1 MIEENEYKTA
11 ELLGMPPYEQS
22 AETDAMFMEA
32 LQEELQFHYD
42 HNEAYRQ
49 FCERKGFNP
58 HEPLTDIRQ
67 IPPVAV
73 SVFKELGF
81 SLASVPKEDIRL
93 RLQSSATSG
102 TPSTIVVDK
111 ETSRRQAKA
120 MVKVMQEVIGRER
133 KPFLVMDIDPR
144 SEFKALLGARF
155 AAITGYLNFA
165 SKAAYFLKANE
176 KRVSYFDVEAM
187 QEYLHSLLEEQPVV
201 VFGFTYILY
210 SQVLKA
216 LQAADVQLHL
226 PKGSKII
233 HIGGWKKLESEKVE
247 KRLFNQQ
254 LSESF
259 GIEPTDVVDIYGFTE
274 QMGLNYPD
282 CPCGCKHTSNYVRVL
297 VRDAQTRE
305 VLPAGQEGM
314 LEFITPVP
322 HSYPGNAVLTDD
334 LGYVIDEPCPCGR
347 GGTRFVVTGRLKKA
361 EIRGCGDILANKL
374 TFSSPTVNGER
385 LAVSGALDVQSYH
398 GESLQ
403 ATEAKEQ
410 LKEIIGSLRDAQ
422 KWLREQPV
430 DGLIGLIDLAA
441 KRWLAE
447 PKYQVL
453 KDKGLLF
460 LSTWCA
466 ENNLRKVAQ
475 LGLRGNVGYADGWLA
490 MPDSEKHMMRANAR
504 GLVCHWLAGNVQILG
519 LFALVQA
526 ILTKNCNLLKVS
538 KNDEGV
544 FRLLLTAFEGLMY
557 ACADGRVIKGDD
569 LLRTIAVVYFPRTAD
584 EVAREMSAS
593 ADVRIAWGGREAVE
607 TVAGYPS
614 RYDAE
619 TVIFGPKLSM
629 ALIARED
636 LQDEQEARKLARR
649 VAVDVSIFDQT
660 GCASPH
666 NVYVERNGVVSPE
679 QFCELLTEAMRKTEL
694 QIPKPAMSAEQVSA
708 IHSIR
713 SVYDFCGKVY
723 GSETMSYT
731 ILLDEDLKAHK
742 PVYSRVIFVHVV
754 DDINDALAFVNE
766 DIQTIGISNASER
779 MQLFA
784 SSAAVRG
791 AMRFPLIGRMLNFEM
806 PWDGI
811 ILIDRLVKWNTLAGP
826 MC

>member
-1 MIEENEYKTA
+1 MIEGQEYKTGQ
-11 ELLGMPPYEQS
+11 LLGMNPYEQS
-22 AETDAMFMEA
+22 AEAEKLYMEA

-49 FCERKGFNP
+49 FCERKGYDP
-58 HEPLTDIRQ
+58 HAPLTDIAQ

-120 MVKVMQEVIGRER
+120 MVKVMQEVIGHER

-176 KRVSYFDVEAM
+176 NRVSYFDVEAM
-187 QEYLHSLLEEQPVV
+187 REYLSSLPSEQPVV

-216 LQAADVQLHL
+216 LQASDVKLHL

-247 KRLFNQQ
+247 KSLFNKQ
-254 LSESF
+254 LSEVF
-259 GIEPTDVVDIYGFTE
+259 GIKHTDVVDIYGFTE

-297 VRDAQTRE
+297 TRDAKTHE
-305 VLPAGQEGM
+305 VMPPGKEGM
-314 LEFITPVP
+314 LEFVTPVP

-334 LGYVIDEPCPCGR
+334 LGYIIDEPCPFGR

-374 TFSSPTVNGER
+374 TFSQEIKGEK
-385 LAVSGALDVQSYH
+385 LEHNAALDVQSYH
-398 GESLQ
+398 GSELTAS
-403 ATEAKEQ
+403 EPKEQ
-410 LKEIIGSLRDAQ
+410 LKEIVGSLHKAQ
-422 KWLREQPV
+422 AWLREQPV

-441 KRWLAE
+441 KRWISE
-447 PKYQVL
+447 PKYQIL

-466 ENNLRKVAQ
+466 ENNLRRVAQ
-475 LGLRGNVGYADGWLA
+475 LGLRGNIQYADRWLA
-490 MPDSEKHMMRANAR
+490 MPDSDKHMMRANPR

-526 ILTKNCNLLKVS
+526 ILTKNSNLLKVS

-544 FRLLLTAFEGLMY
+544 FQLLLTAFEGLEYM
-557 ACADGRVIKGDD
+557 CSDGRVIKGDD
-569 LLRTIAVVYFPRTAD
+569 LLRTIAVVYFPRTAED
-584 EVAREMSAS
+584 VARQMSAS

-607 TVAGYPS
+607 TVASYPS

-629 ALIARED
+629 AVIARED

-666 NVYVERNGVVSPE
+666 NVYIEKNGVVGPE
-679 QFCELLTEAMRKTEL
+679 QFCELLTEAMRKTEMQL
-694 QIPKPAMSAEQVSA
+694 PKPPMSAEQVSA

-723 GSETMSYT
+723 SSDTMSYT
-731 ILLDEDLKAHK
+731 ILLDEEPNAHK

-754 DDINDALAFVNE
+754 DDIVDALQYVND
-766 DIQTIGISNASER
+766 DIQTIGVSGVSER
-779 MQLFA
+779 VEAFA
-784 SSAAVRG
+784 SAAAERG
-791 AMRFPLIGRMLNFEM
+791 AMRFPYIGRMLNFEM

-811 ILIDRLVKWNTLAGP
+811 VLIDRLVKWNTLAGP

>member
-1 MIEENEYKTA
+1 MEEYKTA

-22 AETDAMFMEA
+22 AEADAMFMEA

-187 QEYLHSLLEEQPVV
+187 QEYLRSLPEEQPVV

-216 LQAADVQLHL
+216 LQAADVKLCL

-297 VRDAQTRE
+297 VRDTQTRE
-305 VLPAGQEGM
+305 VLPAGKEGM
-314 LEFITPVP
+314 LEFISPVP

-334 LGYVIDEPCPCGR
+334 LGYILDEPCPCGR

-374 TFSSPTVNGER
+374 TFATRANSEELKENS
-385 LAVSGALDVQSYH
+385 LDVQSYH
-398 GESLQ
+398 GEELTT
-403 ATEAKEQ
+403 TEPKEQ
-410 LKEIIGSLRDAQ
+410 LKEIITSLRDAQ
-422 KWLREQPV
+422 VWLREQPV
-430 DGLIGLIDLAA
+430 EGLIGLIDMAA
-441 KRWLAE
+441 KRWMSE
-447 PKYQVL
+447 PKYQIL

-466 ENNLRKVAQ
+466 ENNLRRVAN
-475 LGLRGNVGYADGWLA
+475 LGLRGNIQYADSWLS
-490 MPDSEKHMMRANAR
+490 MPDSEKHQMRANAR

-544 FRLLLTAFEGLMY
+544 FRLLLTAFEGLEY
-557 ACADGRVIKGDD
+557 TCTDGHVIKGED
-569 LLRTIAVVYFPRTAD
+569 LLKTIAVIYFPRTAD
-584 EVAREMSAS
+584 DVARQMSAS

-607 TVAGYPS
+607 TVASYPS

-629 ALIARED
+629 AVIARED

-649 VAVDVSIFDQT
+649 VAVDMSIFDQT

-666 NVYVERNGVVSPE
+666 NVYIERNGAVSPE
-679 QFCELLTEAMRKTEL
+679 QFCELLTETMRKTEL

-731 ILLDEDLKAHK
+731 ILWDEEPASHK

-754 DDINDALAFVNE
+754 EDINDALAFVNE
-766 DIQTIGISNASER
+766 DIQTIGISSASER
-779 MQLFA
+779 MRLFA
-784 SSAAVRG
+784 SSAAVQG

-811 ILIDRLVKWNTLAGP
+811 ILIDRLVKWHTLAGP

>member
-1 MIEENEYKTA
+1 MEEQEYITA
-11 ELLGMPPYEQS
+11 QLLSMPPYEQL
-22 AETDAMFMEA
+22 AEADKLYMQA

-49 FCERKGFNP
+49 FCNRKGFDP
-58 HEPLTDIRQ
+58 HMLLTDIAQ

-81 SLASVPKEDIRL
+81 SLVSVPKEDIRL

-176 KRVSYFDVEAM
+176 KKVSYFDVQAM
-187 QEYLHSLLEEQPVV
+187 QEYLQTLPAEQPVV

-216 LQAADVQLHL
+216 LQASNVKLHL

-247 KRLFNQQ
+247 KSLFNKQ
-254 LSESF
+254 LSEVF

-282 CPCGCKHTSNYVRVL
+282 CSCGCKHTSNYVRVL
-297 VRDAQTRE
+297 VRDPQTHK
-305 VLPAGQEGM
+305 VLTAGKEGM
-314 LEFITPVP
+314 LEFISPVP

-334 LGYVIDEPCPCGR
+334 LGYIIDEPCPCGR

-374 TFSSPTVNGER
+374 TFAARAISEESRVSS
-385 LAVSGALDVQSYH
+385 LDVQSYH

-410 LKEIIGSLRDAQ
+410 LKEIVGSLKDAQ

-430 DGLIGLIDLAA
+430 EGLIGLIDMAA
-441 KRWLAE
+441 KRWMSE
-447 PKYQVL
+447 PKYQIL

-466 ENNLRKVAQ
+466 ENNLRRVAN
-475 LGLRGNVGYADGWLA
+475 LGLRGNIQYADNWLP
-490 MPDSEKHMMRANAR
+490 MPDSEKHQMCANAR

-544 FRLLLTAFEGLMY
+544 FRLLLTAFEGLEY
-557 ACADGRVIKGDD
+557 IGTDGHVIKGDD
-569 LLRTIAVVYFPRTAD
+569 LLKTIAVVYFPRTAD
-584 EVAREMSAS
+584 DVARLMSAS

-607 TVAGYPS
+607 TVASYPS

-629 ALIARED
+629 AVISRED

-666 NVYVERNGVVSPE
+666 NVYIERNGAVFPE

-731 ILLDEDLKAHK
+731 ILLDEEPASHK

-754 DDINDALAFVNE
+754 DDINDALAFVND
-766 DIQTIGISNASER
+766 DIQTIGISSASER
-779 MQLFA
+779 MRLFA

>member
-1 MIEENEYKTA
+1 MSEEQEYLTGQ
-11 ELLGMPPYEQS
+11 LLGMSPYEPS
-22 AETDAMFMEA
+22 AEAEKLYMEA
-32 LQEELQFHYD
+32 LQEELLFHYD

-58 HEPLTDIRQ
+58 HEPLTDIAQ

-176 KRVSYFDVEAM
+176 QKVSYFDVEAM
-187 QEYLHSLLEEQPVV
+187 QEYLCSLPEEQPVV

-216 LQAADVQLHL
+216 LQAADVKLRL

-247 KRLFNQQ
+247 KSLFNKQ
-254 LSESF
+254 LSDVF

-297 VRDAQTRE
+297 VRDAKTRE
-305 VLPAGQEGM
+305 VLRAGKEGM
-314 LEFITPVP
+314 LEFISPVP

-334 LGYVIDEPCPCGR
+334 LGYIMDEPCPCGR

-374 TFSSPTVNGER
+374 TFATRATSEESRVD
-385 LAVSGALDVQSYH
+385 SLDVQSYH
-398 GESLQ
+398 GEELTT
-403 ATEAKEQ
+403 TEHKEQ
-410 LKEIIGSLRDAQ
+410 LKEIITSLRDAQ
-422 KWLREQPV
+422 VWLREQPV
-430 DGLIGLIDLAA
+430 EGLIGLIDMAA
-441 KRWLAE
+441 KRWMSE
-447 PKYQVL
+447 PKYQIL

-466 ENNLRKVAQ
+466 ENNLRRVAN
-475 LGLRGNVGYADGWLA
+475 LGLRGNIQYADSWLS
-490 MPDSEKHMMRANAR
+490 MPDSEKHQMRANAR

-544 FRLLLTAFEGLMY
+544 FRLLLTAFEGLEY
-557 ACADGRVIKGDD
+557 TCTDGHVIKGED
-569 LLRTIAVVYFPRTAD
+569 LLKTIAVIYFPRTAD
-584 EVAREMSAS
+584 DVARQMSAS

-607 TVAGYPS
+607 TVASYPS

-629 ALIARED
+629 AVIARED
-636 LQDEQEARKLARR
+636 LQDEQKARKLARR

-666 NVYVERNGVVSPE
+666 NVYIERNGAVSPE
-679 QFCELLTEAMRKTEL
+679 RFCELLMEAMRKTEL

-731 ILLDEDLKAHK
+731 ILLDEEPASHK

-766 DIQTIGISNASER
+766 DIQTIGISSASER
-779 MQLFA
+779 MRLFA

-811 ILIDRLVKWNTLAGP
+811 VLIDRLVKWHTLAGP

>member
-1 MIEENEYKTA
+1 MEEQEYITA
-11 ELLGMPPYEQS
+11 QLLSMPPYEQS
-22 AETDAMFMEA
+22 AEADKLYMQA

-49 FCERKGFNP
+49 FCNRKGFDP
-58 HEPLTDIRQ
+58 HMPLTDIAQ

-176 KRVSYFDVEAM
+176 KKVSYFDVQAM
-187 QEYLHSLLEEQPVV
+187 QEYLQTLPAEQPVV

-210 SQVLKA
+210 SQVLMA
-216 LQAADVQLHL
+216 LQASNVKLHL
-226 PKGSKII
+226 PQGSKII

-247 KRLFNQQ
+247 KSLFNKQ
-254 LSESF
+254 LSEVF

-297 VRDAQTRE
+297 VRDTQTRE
-305 VLPAGQEGM
+305 VLPAGKEGM
-314 LEFITPVP
+314 LEFISPVP

-334 LGYVIDEPCPCGR
+334 LGYILDESCPCGR

-374 TFSSPTVNGER
+374 TFATRATSEESRVD
-385 LAVSGALDVQSYH
+385 SLDVQSYH
-398 GESLQ
+398 GEELK
-403 ATEAKEQ
+403 ATEPKEQ
-410 LKEIIGSLRDAQ
+410 LKEIITSLRDTQ
-422 KWLREQPV
+422 VWLRKQPI
-430 DGLIGLIDLAA
+430 DGLIGLIDMAA
-441 KRWLAE
+441 KRWMNE
-447 PKYQVL
+447 PKYQTL
-453 KDKGLLF
+453 KDKGLRF

-466 ENNLRKVAQ
+466 ENNLRRVAN
-475 LGLRGNVGYADGWLA
+475 LGLRGNIQYADSWLS
-490 MPDSEKHMMRANAR
+490 MPDSEKHQMRANAQ

-526 ILTKNCNLLKVS
+526 ILTKNSNLLKVS

-544 FRLLLTAFEGLMY
+544 FRLLLMAFEGLEY
-557 ACADGRVIKGDD
+557 TCTDGHIIKGDD
-569 LLRTIAVVYFPRTAD
+569 LLKTIAVVYFPRTAD
-584 EVAREMSAS
+584 DVARIMSAS

-607 TVAGYPS
+607 TVASYPS

-629 ALIARED
+629 AVIARED
-636 LQDEQEARKLARR
+636 LQDEHEARKLARR

-666 NVYVERNGVVSPE
+666 NVYIERNGAVSPE
-679 QFCELLTEAMRKTEL
+679 QFCKLLTEAMRKTEL
-694 QIPKPAMSAEQVSA
+694 QIPKSAMSAEQVSA

-731 ILLDEDLKAHK
+731 ILLDEELASHK

-766 DIQTIGISNASER
+766 DIQTIGISSASQR

-784 SSAAVRG
+784 SAAAIQG
-791 AMRFPLIGRMLNFEM
+791 AMRFPIIGRMLNFEM

-811 ILIDRLVKWNTLAGP
+811 NLIDRLVKWNTLAGP

>member
-1 MIEENEYKTA
+1 MEEQEYITA
-11 ELLGMPPYEQS
+11 QLLSMPPYEQS
-22 AETDAMFMEA
+22 AEADKLYMQA

-49 FCERKGFNP
+49 FCKRKGFNP
-58 HEPLTDIRQ
+58 HDPLTDIAQ
-67 IPPVAV
+67 IHPVAV

-176 KRVSYFDVEAM
+176 KKVSYFDVVAM
-187 QEYLHSLLEEQPVV
+187 QEYLQTLPAEQPVV

-216 LQAADVQLHL
+216 LQASQIQLHL
-226 PKGSKII
+226 PTGSKII

-247 KRLFNQQ
+247 KSLFNKQ
-254 LSESF
+254 LSEVF

-297 VRDAQTRE
+297 VRDPQTHK
-305 VLPAGQEGM
+305 VLPAGKEGM
-314 LEFITPVP
+314 LEFISPVP

-334 LGYVIDEPCPCGR
+334 LGYIIDEPCPCGR

-374 TFSSPTVNGER
+374 TFAARTTSEKSRVD
-385 LAVSGALDVQSYH
+385 SLDVQSYH
-398 GESLQ
+398 GEELK
-403 ATEAKEQ
+403 ATEPKEQ
-410 LKEIIGSLRDAQ
+410 LKEIITSLRGVQA
-422 KWLREQPV
+422 WLREQPIE
-430 DGLIGLIDLAA
+430 GLIGLIDMAA
-441 KRWLAE
+441 KRWMSE
-447 PKYQVL
+447 PKYQIL

-466 ENNLRKVAQ
+466 ENNLRRVAN
-475 LGLRGNVGYADGWLA
+475 LGLRGNIRYADGWLS
-490 MPDSEKHMMRANAR
+490 MPDSEKHQMRANAR

-544 FRLLLTAFEGLMY
+544 FRLLLTAFEGSEY
-557 ACADGRVIKGDD
+557 TCTDGHMIKGDD
-569 LLRTIAVVYFPRTAD
+569 LLKTIAVIYFPRTAD
-584 EVAREMSAS
+584 DIARQMSAS

-607 TVAGYPS
+607 TVASYPS

-629 ALIARED
+629 AVIARED
-636 LQDEQEARKLARR
+636 LQEEQEARKLARR

-666 NVYVERNGVVSPE
+666 NVYIERNGVVSPE

-731 ILLDEDLKAHK
+731 ILLDDEPASHK

-779 MQLFA
+779 IQLFA
-784 SSAAVRG
+784 SEAAHRG

-811 ILIDRLVKWNTLAGP
+811 ILIDRLVKWHTLAGP

>member
-1 MIEENEYKTA
+1 MSEEQEYMIGQ
-11 ELLGMPPYEQS
+11 LLAMPPYEQS
-22 AETDAMFMEA
+22 AEADSLYMQA

-49 FCERKGFNP
+49 FCERKGFDP
-58 HEPLTDIRQ
+58 HAPLTDIAQ

-176 KRVSYFDVEAM
+176 NRVSYFDVEAM
-187 QEYLHSLLEEQPVV
+187 QEYLASLPSDQPVV

-216 LQAADVQLHL
+216 LQTSDVKLHL

-247 KRLFNQQ
+247 KSLFNKQ
-254 LSESF
+254 LADVF

-305 VLPAGQEGM
+305 ILPPGKEGM

-334 LGYVIDEPCPCGR
+334 LGYIIDEPCPCGR
-347 GGTRFVVTGRLKKA
+347 SGTRFVVTGRLKKA

-374 TFSSPTVNGER
+374 TFASKTIRTEQS
-385 LAVSGALDVQSYH
+385 AISILDVQSYH
-398 GESLQ
+398 GAPLQ
-403 ATEAKEQ
+403 ASEPKEQ
-410 LKEIIGSLRDAQ
+410 LKEIISSLREAQ
-422 KWLREQPV
+422 AWLRKQPV
-430 DGLIGLIDLAA
+430 EGLIGLIDAAA
-441 KRWLAE
+441 KRWISE
-447 PKYQVL
+447 PKYQIL

-466 ENNLRKVAQ
+466 ENNLRRVAQ
-475 LGLRGNVGYADGWLA
+475 LGLCGNMQYADQWLA

-526 ILTKNCNLLKVS
+526 ILTKNSNLLKVS

-544 FRLLLTAFEGLMY
+544 FRLLLTAFEGLEY
-557 ACADGRVIKGDD
+557 TCQDGKIIKGND

-584 EVAREMSAS
+584 DVAQLMSAS

-619 TVIFGPKLSM
+619 TVVFGPKLSM
-629 ALIARED
+629 AVIARED
-636 LQDEQEARKLARR
+636 LQGEQEARKLARR

-666 NVYVERNGVVSPE
+666 NVYIERGGAVAPD
-679 QFCELLTEAMRKTEL
+679 QFCELLTEAMRKTEM
-694 QIPKPAMSAEQVSA
+694 QIPKPPMSAEQVSA

-723 GSETMSYT
+723 GSDTMSYT
-731 ILLDEDLKAHK
+731 ILLDEEPNVHK

-754 DDINDALAFVNE
+754 DDIADALAHVND
-766 DIQTIGISNASER
+766 DIQTIGISGISER
-779 MQLFA
+779 VESFA
-784 SSAAVRG
+784 SDAAQRG

-811 ILIDRLVKWNTLAGP
+811 VLIDRLVKWNTLAGP

>member
-1 MIEENEYKTA
+1 MTEEKEYKTA

-49 FCERKGFNP
+49 FCERKEFNP

-81 SLASVPKEDIRL
+81 SLASVLKEDIRL

-111 ETSRRQAKA
+111 ETSRRQTKA

-187 QEYLHSLLEEQPVV
+187 QEYLRSLPEEQPVV

-216 LQAADVQLHL
+216 LQAADVKLRL

-305 VLPAGQEGM
+305 VLPAVQEGM

-374 TFSSPTVNGER
+374 TFAARTTSEKSRVD
-385 LAVSGALDVQSYH
+385 SLDVQSYH
-398 GESLQ
+398 GEELK
-403 ATEAKEQ
+403 ATEPKEQ
-410 LKEIIGSLRDAQ
+410 LKEIITSLRRAQ
-422 KWLREQPV
+422 VWLREQPV
-430 DGLIGLIDLAA
+430 EGLVGLIDMAA
-441 KRWLAE
+441 KRWMSE
-447 PKYQVL
+447 PKYQIL

-466 ENNLRKVAQ
+466 ENNLRRVAN
-475 LGLRGNVGYADGWLA
+475 LGLRGNIQYADSWLS
-490 MPDSEKHMMRANAR
+490 MPDSEKHQMCANAR

-526 ILTKNCNLLKVS
+526 ILTKNSNLLKVS

-544 FRLLLTAFEGLMY
+544 FRLLLTAFEGLEY
-557 ACADGRVIKGDD
+557 TCTDGHVIKGED
-569 LLRTIAVVYFPRTAD
+569 LLKTIAVIYFPRTAD
-584 EVAREMSAS
+584 DVARQMSAS

-607 TVAGYPS
+607 TVASYPS

-629 ALIARED
+629 AVIARED

-666 NVYVERNGVVSPE
+666 NVYIERNGAVSPG

-731 ILLDEDLKAHK
+731 ILLDEEPASHK

-766 DIQTIGISNASER
+766 DIQTIGISSVSER

-791 AMRFPLIGRMLNFEM
+791 AMRLPLIGRMLNFEM

-811 ILIDRLVKWNTLAGP
+811 ILIDRLVKWHTLAGP

>member
-1 MIEENEYKTA
+1 MEEQEYITA
-11 ELLGMPPYEQS
+11 QLLSMPPYEQS
-22 AETDAMFMEA
+22 AEADKLYMQAS
-32 LQEELQFHYD
+32 QEELQFHYD

-49 FCERKGFNP
+49 FCNRKGFDP
-58 HEPLTDIRQ
+58 HMPLTDIAQ

-176 KRVSYFDVEAM
+176 KKVSYFDVDAM
-187 QEYLHSLLEEQPVV
+187 QEYLQTLPAEQPVV

-216 LQAADVQLHL
+216 LQASNVKLHL

-254 LSESF
+254 LSECF
-259 GIEPTDVVDIYGFTE
+259 GVEPTDVVDIYGFTE

-297 VRDAQTRE
+297 VRDAKTRE
-305 VLPAGQEGM
+305 VLPAGKEGM
-314 LEFITPVP
+314 LEFISPVP

-334 LGYVIDEPCPCGR
+334 LGYILDEPCPCGR

-374 TFSSPTVNGER
+374 TFAARATSEKSRVD
-385 LAVSGALDVQSYH
+385 SLDVQSYH
-398 GESLQ
+398 GEELK
-403 ATEAKEQ
+403 ATEPKEQ
-410 LKEIIGSLRDAQ
+410 LKEIITSLRDAQ
-422 KWLREQPV
+422 VWLREQPV
-430 DGLIGLIDLAA
+430 EGLIGLIDMAA
-441 KRWLAE
+441 KRWISE
-447 PKYQVL
+447 PKYQIL

-466 ENNLRKVAQ
+466 ENNLRRVAQ
-475 LGLRGNVGYADGWLA
+475 LGLRGNVQYADQWLA
-490 MPDSEKHMMRANAR
+490 MQDSEKHQMCANAR

-526 ILTKNCNLLKVS
+526 ILTKNSNLLKVS

-544 FRLLLTAFEGLMY
+544 FRLLLTAFDGLEY
-557 ACADGRVIKGDD
+557 TCTDGHVIKGED
-569 LLRTIAVVYFPRTAD
+569 LLKTIAVIYFPRTAD
-584 EVAREMSAS
+584 DVARQMSAS

-607 TVAGYPS
+607 TVASYPS

-629 ALIARED
+629 AVIARED

-666 NVYVERNGVVSPE
+666 NVYIERNGVVSPE
-679 QFCELLTEAMRKTEL
+679 QFCEQLTEAMRKTEL
-694 QIPKPAMSAEQVSA
+694 QIPKPAMSTEQVSA
-708 IHSIR
+708 VHSIR

-731 ILLDEDLKAHK
+731 ILLDEEPASHK

-766 DIQTIGISNASER
+766 DIQTIGISSASER
-779 MQLFA
+779 VQLFA
-784 SSAAVRG
+784 SSAAVQG

-811 ILIDRLVKWNTLAGP
+811 ILIDRLVKWHTLAGP

>member
-1 MIEENEYKTA
+1 MEEQEYITA
-11 ELLGMPPYEQS
+11 QLLSMPPYEHS
-22 AETDAMFMEA
+22 AEADKLYMQA

-49 FCERKGFNP
+49 FCNRKGFDP
-58 HEPLTDIRQ
+58 HMLLTDIAQ
-67 IPPVAV
+67 IPLVAV

-176 KRVSYFDVEAM
+176 KKVSYFDVEAM
-187 QEYLHSLLEEQPVV
+187 QEYLQTLPAEQPVV

-216 LQAADVQLHL
+216 LQASNVKLHL

-247 KRLFNQQ
+247 KSLFNKQ
-254 LSESF
+254 LSDVF

-297 VRDAQTRE
+297 VRDTQTRE
-305 VLPAGQEGM
+305 MLPAGKEGM
-314 LEFITPVP
+314 LEFISPVP

-334 LGYVIDEPCPCGR
+334 LGYILDEPCPCGR

-374 TFSSPTVNGER
+374 TFAARATSEESRVSSLE
-385 LAVSGALDVQSYH
+385 VQSYH
-398 GESLQ
+398 GEELTT
-403 ATEAKEQ
+403 TEPKEQ
-410 LKEIIGSLRDAQ
+410 LKEIITSLRDAQ
-422 KWLREQPV
+422 VWLREQPV
-430 DGLIGLIDLAA
+430 EGLIGLIDMAA
-441 KRWLAE
+441 KRWMSE
-447 PKYQVL
+447 PKYQIL

-466 ENNLRKVAQ
+466 ENNLRRVAN
-475 LGLRGNVGYADGWLA
+475 LGLRGNIQYADSWLS
-490 MPDSEKHMMRANAR
+490 MPDSEKHQMRANAR

-544 FRLLLTAFEGLMY
+544 FRLLLTAFEGVEY
-557 ACADGRVIKGDD
+557 TCTDGHVIKGDD
-569 LLRTIAVVYFPRTAD
+569 LLKTIAVVYFPRTAD
-584 EVAREMSAS
+584 DVARQMSAS

-607 TVAGYPS
+607 TVASYPS

-629 ALIARED
+629 AVIARED
-636 LQDEQEARKLARR
+636 LRDEQEARKLARR

-666 NVYVERNGVVSPE
+666 NVYIERNGTISPE

-731 ILLDEDLKAHK
+731 ILRDEEPASHK

-754 DDINDALAFVNE
+754 DDINDALAFVND
-766 DIQTIGISNASER
+766 DIQTIGISSASER
-779 MQLFA
+779 TQLFA
-784 SSAAVRG
+784 SAAAIQG

>member
-1 MIEENEYKTA
+1 MEEQEYITA
-11 ELLGMPPYEQS
+11 QLLSMPPYEQS
-22 AETDAMFMEA
+22 AEADKLYMQA

-49 FCERKGFNP
+49 FCNRKGFDP
-58 HEPLTDIRQ
+58 HLPLTDIAQ

-176 KRVSYFDVEAM
+176 KKVSYFDVDAM
-187 QEYLHSLLEEQPVV
+187 QEYLQTLPVEQPVV

-216 LQAADVQLHL
+216 LQASQIQLHL

-247 KRLFNQQ
+247 KSLFNKQ
-254 LSESF
+254 LSEVF

-297 VRDAQTRE
+297 VRDTQTRE
-305 VLPAGQEGM
+305 VLSAGKEGM
-314 LEFITPVP
+314 LEFISPVP

-334 LGYVIDEPCPCGR
+334 LGYIIDKPCPCGR

-374 TFSSPTVNGER
+374 TFAARATSEESRVD
-385 LAVSGALDVQSYH
+385 SLDVQSYH
-398 GESLQ
+398 GEELK
-403 ATEAKEQ
+403 ATEPKEQ
-410 LKEIIGSLRDAQ
+410 LKEIITSLRDAQ
-422 KWLREQPV
+422 VWLREQPV
-430 DGLIGLIDLAA
+430 EGLIGLIDMAA
-441 KRWLAE
+441 KRWMSE
-447 PKYQVL
+447 PKYQIL

-466 ENNLRKVAQ
+466 ENNLRRVAN
-475 LGLRGNVGYADGWLA
+475 LGLRGNIQYADSWLS
-490 MPDSEKHMMRANAR
+490 MPDSEKHQMRANAR

-544 FRLLLTAFEGLMY
+544 FRLLLTAFEGLEY
-557 ACADGRVIKGDD
+557 IGTDGHVIKGED
-569 LLRTIAVVYFPRTAD
+569 LLKTIAVIYFPRTAD
-584 EVAREMSAS
+584 DVARQMSAS

-607 TVAGYPS
+607 TVASYPS

-629 ALIARED
+629 AVIARED

-666 NVYVERNGVVSPE
+666 NVYIERNGAVSPE
-679 QFCELLTEAMRKTEL
+679 QFCELLTETMRKTEL

-731 ILLDEDLKAHK
+731 ILLDEEPASHK

-766 DIQTIGISNASER
+766 DIQTIGISSASER
-779 MQLFA
+779 MRLFA
-784 SSAAVRG
+784 SSAAVQG

>member
-1 MIEENEYKTA
+1 MEEQEYITA
-11 ELLGMPPYEQS
+11 QLLSMPPYEQS
-22 AETDAMFMEA
+22 AEADKLYMQA

-42 HNEAYRQ
+42 NNEAYRQ
-49 FCERKGFNP
+49 FCNRKGFDP
-58 HEPLTDIRQ
+58 RMPLTDIAQ

-176 KRVSYFDVEAM
+176 KKVSYFDVEAM
-187 QEYLHSLLEEQPVV
+187 HEYLQTLPAEQPVV

-216 LQAADVQLHL
+216 LQASNVKLHL
-226 PKGSKII
+226 PQGSKII

-247 KRLFNQQ
+247 KSLFNKQ
-254 LSESF
+254 LSDVF

-297 VRDAQTRE
+297 VRDPQTRE
-305 VLPAGQEGM
+305 VLPAGKEGM
-314 LEFITPVP
+314 LEFISPVP

-334 LGYVIDEPCPCGR
+334 LGYIIDEPCPCGR

-374 TFSSPTVNGER
+374 TFASKTEKHDIQIENV
-385 LAVSGALDVQSYH
+385 LDVQSYH
-398 GESLQ
+398 GNALT
-403 ATEAKEQ
+403 ATEPKEQ
-410 LKEIIGSLRDAQ
+410 LKEIITSLRGAQ
-422 KWLREQPV
+422 VWLREQPIE
-430 DGLIGLIDLAA
+430 GLIGLIDLAA
-441 KRWLAE
+441 KRWMSE
-447 PKYQVL
+447 SKYQIL

-466 ENNLRKVAQ
+466 ENNLRRVAQ
-475 LGLRGNVGYADGWLA
+475 LGLRGNIQYADQWLA
-490 MPDSEKHMMRANAR
+490 MPDSEKHQMRANAR
-504 GLVCHWLAGNVQILG
+504 GLVCHWLAGNVQVLG

-538 KNDEGV
+538 KNDDGV
-544 FRLLLTAFEGLMY
+544 FRLLLTAFEGLEY
-557 ACADGRVIKGDD
+557 TCADGDVVKGDD

-584 EVAREMSAS
+584 DIARQMSVS

-607 TVAGYPS
+607 TVASYPS

-629 ALIARED
+629 AVIARED
-636 LQDEQEARKLARR
+636 LQDEQEVRKLARR

-666 NVYVERNGVVSPE
+666 NVYIERNGTISTE
-679 QFCELLTEAMRKTEL
+679 KFCELLKEAMRKTEL

-723 GSETMSYT
+723 GSDTMSYT
-731 ILLDEDLKAHK
+731 ILLDEEPASHK

-754 DDINDALAFVNE
+754 DDINKALAFVNE
-766 DIQTIGISNASER
+766 DIQTIGISSASER
-779 MQLFA
+779 VKTFA
-784 SSAAVRG
+784 AAAAIQG

>member
-1 MIEENEYKTA
+1 MEEQEYITA
-11 ELLGMPPYEQS
+11 QLLSMPPYEQS
-22 AETDAMFMEA
+22 AEADKLYMQA

-42 HNEAYRQ
+42 NNEAYRQ
-49 FCERKGFNP
+49 FCNRKGFDP
-58 HEPLTDIRQ
+58 HMPLTDIAQ

-144 SEFKALLGARF
+144 SEFKTLLGARF

-176 KRVSYFDVEAM
+176 KKVSYFDVQAM
-187 QEYLHSLLEEQPVV
+187 QEYLQTLPVEQPVV

-216 LQAADVQLHL
+216 LQASQIQLRL

-247 KRLFNQQ
+247 KSLFNKQ
-254 LSESF
+254 LSDVF

-297 VRDAQTRE
+297 VRDTNTRE
-305 VLPAGQEGM
+305 VLPAGKEGM
-314 LEFITPVP
+314 LEFISPVP

-334 LGYVIDEPCPCGR
+334 LGYILDEPCPCGR

-374 TFSSPTVNGER
+374 TFATRATSEESRVSS
-385 LAVSGALDVQSYH
+385 LDVQSYH
-398 GESLQ
+398 GEELK
-403 ATEAKEQ
+403 ATEPKEQ
-410 LKEIIGSLRDAQ
+410 LKEIITSLRDAQ
-422 KWLREQPV
+422 VWLREQPV
-430 DGLIGLIDLAA
+430 EGLIGLIDMAA
-441 KRWLAE
+441 KRWMNE
-447 PKYQVL
+447 PKYQIL

-466 ENNLRKVAQ
+466 ENNLRRVAN
-475 LGLRGNVGYADGWLA
+475 LGLRGNIQYADNWLP
-490 MPDSEKHMMRANAR
+490 MPDSEKHQMRANAR

-544 FRLLLTAFEGLMY
+544 FQLLLTAFEGIAY
-557 ACADGRVIKGDD
+557 TCADGRVIKGED

-584 EVAREMSAS
+584 DVAQLMSAS

-607 TVAGYPS
+607 TVTSYPS

-619 TVIFGPKLSM
+619 TVVFGPKLSM
-629 ALIARED
+629 AVIARED
-636 LQDEQEARKLARR
+636 LQDEQEVRKLARR

-666 NVYVERNGVVSPE
+666 NVYIERGGAVTPE
-679 QFCELLTEAMRKTEL
+679 QFCESFTEAMRKTEM
-694 QIPKPAMSAEQVSA
+694 QIPKPPMSTEQVSA

-731 ILLDEDLKAHK
+731 ILLDEEPASHK

-766 DIQTIGISNASER
+766 DIQTIGISSASER
-779 MQLFA
+779 MRLFA

-811 ILIDRLVKWNTLAGP
+811 ILIDRLVKWHTLAGP

>member
-1 MIEENEYKTA
+1 MEEQEYITA
-11 ELLGMPPYEQS
+11 QLLSMPPYEQY
-22 AETDAMFMEA
+22 AEADKLYMQA

-42 HNEAYRQ
+42 YNEAYRQ
-49 FCERKGFNP
+49 FCNRKGFDP
-58 HEPLTDIRQ
+58 HLPLTDIAQ

-176 KRVSYFDVEAM
+176 KKVSYFDVQAM
-187 QEYLHSLLEEQPVV
+187 QEYLQTLPAEQPVV

-216 LQAADVQLHL
+216 LQASQIQLHL

-247 KRLFNQQ
+247 KSLFNKQ
-254 LSESF
+254 LSDVF

-297 VRDAQTRE
+297 VRDTQTRE
-305 VLPAGQEGM
+305 VLPAGKEGM
-314 LEFITPVP
+314 LEFISPVP

-334 LGYVIDEPCPCGR
+334 LGYILDEPCPCGR

-374 TFSSPTVNGER
+374 TFAARATSEKSRVD
-385 LAVSGALDVQSYH
+385 SLDVQSYH
-398 GESLQ
+398 GEELKAS
-403 ATEAKEQ
+403 EPKEQ
-410 LKEIIGSLRDAQ
+410 LKEIITSLRDAQ
-422 KWLREQPV
+422 VWLREQPV
-430 DGLIGLIDLAA
+430 EGLIGLIDMAA
-441 KRWLAE
+441 KRWMSE
-447 PKYQVL
+447 PKYQIL

-466 ENNLRKVAQ
+466 ENNLRRVAN
-475 LGLRGNVGYADGWLA
+475 LGLRGNIQYADNWLP
-490 MPDSEKHMMRANAR
+490 MPDSEKHQMRANAR

-526 ILTKNCNLLKVS
+526 ILTKNSNLLKVS

-544 FRLLLTAFEGLMY
+544 FRLLLTAFEGLEY
-557 ACADGRVIKGDD
+557 TCTDGHVIKGDD
-569 LLRTIAVVYFPRTAD
+569 LLKTIAVVYFPRTAD
-584 EVAREMSAS
+584 DVARQMSAS

-607 TVAGYPS
+607 TVASYPS

-629 ALIARED
+629 AVIARED

-666 NVYVERNGVVSPE
+666 NVYIERNGAISPE

-723 GSETMSYT
+723 GSNTMSYT
-731 ILLDEDLKAHK
+731 ILMDEEPASHK

-754 DDINDALAFVNE
+754 DDINDALAFVCD
-766 DIQTIGISNASER
+766 DIQTIGISSASER
-779 MQLFA
+779 TQLFA
-784 SSAAVRG
+784 SAAAIQG

>member
-1 MIEENEYKTA
+1 MEEKEYKTA
-11 ELLGMPPYEQS
+11 ELLGMSPYEQS
-22 AETDAMFMEA
+22 AEADAMFMEA

-49 FCERKGFNP
+49 FCERKRFNP

-144 SEFKALLGARF
+144 SEFKTLLGARF

-176 KRVSYFDVEAM
+176 KKVSYFDVEAM
-187 QEYLHSLLEEQPVV
+187 QEYLQTLPTEQPVV

-216 LQAADVQLHL
+216 LQASQIQLHL

-247 KRLFNQQ
+247 KSLFNKQF
-254 LSESF
+254 SDVF

-297 VRDAQTRE
+297 VRDPQTHD
-305 VLPAGQEGM
+305 VLPSGKEGM
-314 LEFITPVP
+314 LEFISPVP

-334 LGYVIDEPCPCGR
+334 LGYILDGSCPCGR

-374 TFSSPTVNGER
+374 TFAARATSEKSSVD
-385 LAVSGALDVQSYH
+385 SLDVQSYH
-398 GESLQ
+398 GEELK
-403 ATEAKEQ
+403 ATEPKEQ
-410 LKEIIGSLRDAQ
+410 LKEIITSLRDAQ
-422 KWLREQPV
+422 VWLREQPV
-430 DGLIGLIDLAA
+430 EGLIGLIDMAA
-441 KRWLAE
+441 KRWMSE
-447 PKYQVL
+447 PKYQIL

-466 ENNLRKVAQ
+466 ENNLRRVAN
-475 LGLRGNVGYADGWLA
+475 LGLRGNIQYADQWLP
-490 MPDSEKHMMRANAR
+490 MPDSEKHQMRANAR

-544 FRLLLTAFEGLMY
+544 FRLLLTAFEGLEY
-557 ACADGRVIKGDD
+557 ICGDGHVVKGDD

-584 EVAREMSAS
+584 DIARMMSAS

-607 TVAGYPS
+607 TVASYPS

-629 ALIARED
+629 AVIARED
-636 LQDEQEARKLARR
+636 LQDEQETRKLARR

-666 NVYVERNGVVSPE
+666 NVYIERNGAVSPE

-731 ILLDEDLKAHK
+731 ILLDEEPASHK

-754 DDINDALAFVNE
+754 DDINEAIAYVNE
-766 DIQTIGISNASER
+766 DIQTIGISSVSER

>member
-1 MIEENEYKTA
+1 MEEQEYITA
-11 ELLGMPPYEQS
+11 QLLSMPPYEKSTEADKLYMQ
-22 AETDAMFMEA
+22 A

-49 FCERKGFNP
+49 FCNRKGFDP
-58 HEPLTDIRQ
+58 HMPLTDIAQ

-176 KRVSYFDVEAM
+176 KKVSYFDVEAM
-187 QEYLHSLLEEQPVV
+187 QEYLQTLPAEQPVV

-216 LQAADVQLHL
+216 LQASNVKLHL

-247 KRLFNQQ
+247 KSLFNKQ
-254 LSESF
+254 LSDVF

-305 VLPAGQEGM
+305 VLPAGKEGM
-314 LEFITPVP
+314 LEFISPVP

-334 LGYVIDEPCPCGR
+334 LGYILDEPCPCGR
-347 GGTRFVVTGRLKKA
+347 GGMRFVVTGRLKKA

-374 TFSSPTVNGER
+374 TFAARATSEKSRVD
-385 LAVSGALDVQSYH
+385 SLDVQSYH
-398 GESLQ
+398 GEELK
-403 ATEAKEQ
+403 ATEPKEQ
-410 LKEIIGSLRDAQ
+410 LKEIITSLRDAQ
-422 KWLREQPV
+422 VWLRVQPV
-430 DGLIGLIDLAA
+430 EGLIGLIDMAA
-441 KRWLAE
+441 KRWMSE
-447 PKYQVL
+447 PKYQIL

-466 ENNLRKVAQ
+466 ENNLRRVAN
-475 LGLRGNVGYADGWLA
+475 LGLRGNIQYADNWLP
-490 MPDSEKHMMRANAR
+490 MPDSEKHQMRANAR
-504 GLVCHWLAGNVQILG
+504 GLVSHWLAGNVQILG

-526 ILTKNCNLLKVS
+526 ILTKNSNLLKVS

-544 FRLLLTAFEGLMY
+544 FRLLLTTFDGLEY
-557 ACADGRVIKGDD
+557 TCTDGHVIKGED
-569 LLRTIAVVYFPRTAD
+569 LLKTIAVIYFPRTAD
-584 EVAREMSAS
+584 DVARQMSAS

-607 TVAGYPS
+607 TVASYPS

-629 ALIARED
+629 AVIARED
-636 LQDEQEARKLARR
+636 LQEEQEARKLARR

-666 NVYVERNGVVSPE
+666 NVYIERNGVVSPE

-731 ILLDEDLKAHK
+731 ILLDEEPASHK

-766 DIQTIGISNASER
+766 DIQTIGISSASER
-779 MQLFA
+779 MRLFA
-784 SSAAVRG
+784 SSAAVQG

>member
-1 MIEENEYKTA
+1 MIEEQEYKTGQ
-11 ELLGMPPYEQS
+11 LLGMSPYEPS
-22 AETDAMFMEA
+22 AEAEKLYTEA
-32 LQEELQFHYD
+32 LQEELLFHYD

-49 FCERKGFNP
+49 FCNRKGFDP
-58 HEPLTDIRQ
+58 HLPLTDIAQ

-120 MVKVMQEVIGRER
+120 MIKVMQEVIGRER

-176 KRVSYFDVEAM
+176 KKVSYFDVEAM
-187 QEYLHSLLEEQPVV
+187 QEYLQTLPAEQPVV

-216 LQAADVQLHL
+216 LQASNVKLHL

-247 KRLFNQQ
+247 KSLFNKQ
-254 LSESF
+254 LSDVF
-259 GIEPTDVVDIYGFTE
+259 GIELTDVVDIYGFTE

-297 VRDAQTRE
+297 VRDAQTHE
-305 VLPAGQEGM
+305 VLPPGKEGM
-314 LEFITPVP
+314 LEFVTPVP

-334 LGYVIDEPCPCGR
+334 LGYIVDEPCPYGR

-374 TFSSPTVNGER
+374 TFSREVRGEK
-385 LAVSGALDVQSYH
+385 LEHNAALDVQLYH
-398 GESLQ
+398 GSELTAS
-403 ATEAKEQ
+403 EPKEQ
-410 LKEIIGSLRDAQ
+410 LKAIIGSLREAQ

-430 DGLIGLIDLAA
+430 EGLIGLIDAAA
-441 KRWLAE
+441 KRWISE
-447 PKYQVL
+447 PKYQIL

-466 ENNLRKVAQ
+466 ENNLRRVAQ
-475 LGLRGNVGYADGWLA
+475 LGLRGNVQYADRWLA

-544 FRLLLTAFEGLMY
+544 FRLLLTAFEGLEY
-557 ACADGRVIKGDD
+557 TCADGHVIKGDD
-569 LLRTIAVVYFPRTAD
+569 LLKTIAVVYFPRTAD
-584 EVAREMSAS
+584 DVARQMSAS

-607 TVAGYPS
+607 TVASYPS

-629 ALIARED
+629 AVIARED
-636 LQDEQEARKLARR
+636 LQEEQEARKLARR

-666 NVYVERNGVVSPE
+666 NVYIERNGAVSPE

-694 QIPKPAMSAEQVSA
+694 QIPKPAMPTEQVSA

-731 ILLDEDLKAHK
+731 ILLDEEPASHK

-754 DDINDALAFVNE
+754 DDINDALAFVND
-766 DIQTIGISNASER
+766 DIQTIGISSVSER

-791 AMRFPLIGRMLNFEM
+791 AMRFPFIGRMLNFEM

-811 ILIDRLVKWNTLAGP
+811 ILIDRLVNWNTLAGP

>member
-1 MIEENEYKTA
+1 MEEQEYITA
-11 ELLGMPPYEQS
+11 QLLSMPPYEQS
-22 AETDAMFMEA
+22 AETDKLYMEA
-32 LQEELQFHYD
+32 LQEELKFHYD

-49 FCERKGFNP
+49 FCNRKGFDP
-58 HEPLTDIRQ
+58 HLPLTDIAQ

-176 KRVSYFDVEAM
+176 KKVSYFDVEAM
-187 QEYLHSLLEEQPVV
+187 QEYLQTLPAEQSVV

-216 LQAADVQLHL
+216 LQSSNVKLHL

-247 KRLFNQQ
+247 KSLFNKQ
-254 LSESF
+254 LSDVF

-297 VRDAQTRE
+297 VRDTQTRE
-305 VLPAGQEGM
+305 VLPAGKEGM
-314 LEFITPVP
+314 LEFISPVP

-334 LGYVIDEPCPCGR
+334 LGYIIDEPCPCGR

-374 TFSSPTVNGER
+374 TFATRATSEESRVD
-385 LAVSGALDVQSYH
+385 SLDVQSYH
-398 GESLQ
+398 GEELK
-403 ATEAKEQ
+403 ATEPKEQ
-410 LKEIIGSLRDAQ
+410 LKEIITSLRDAQ
-422 KWLREQPV
+422 VWLREQPV
-430 DGLIGLIDLAA
+430 EGLIGLIDMAA
-441 KRWLAE
+441 KRWMSE
-447 PKYQVL
+447 PKYQIL

-466 ENNLRKVAQ
+466 ENNLRRVAN
-475 LGLRGNVGYADGWLA
+475 LGLRGNIQYADSWLS

-544 FRLLLTAFEGLMY
+544 FRLLLTAFEGLEY
-557 ACADGRVIKGDD
+557 ACADGRIVKGDD

-629 ALIARED
+629 AVVARED

-649 VAVDVSIFDQT
+649 VAVDVSIFDQA

-666 NVYVERNGVVSPE
+666 NVYIERNGVISPE

-731 ILLDEDLKAHK
+731 ILLDEEPASHK

-754 DDINDALAFVNE
+754 DDINDALAFVND
-766 DIQTIGISNASER
+766 DIQTIGISSAFER
-779 MQLFA
+779 MRLFA
-784 SSAAVRG
+784 SAAAERG

>member
-1 MIEENEYKTA
+1 MSEEQEYMIGQ
-11 ELLGMPPYEQS
+11 LLAMPPYEQS
-22 AETDAMFMEA
+22 AEADSLYMQA

-49 FCERKGFNP
+49 FCERKGFDP
-58 HEPLTDIRQ
+58 HAPLTDSAQ

-176 KRVSYFDVEAM
+176 NRVSYFDVEAM
-187 QEYLHSLLEEQPVV
+187 QEYLTSLPSDQAVV

-216 LQAADVQLHL
+216 LQTSDVKLHL

-247 KRLFNQQ
+247 KLLFNKQ
-254 LSESF
+254 LADVF

-282 CPCGCKHTSNYVRVL
+282 CPCGCKHTSNYVRLL

-305 VLPAGQEGM
+305 ILSPGKEGM

-334 LGYVIDEPCPCGR
+334 LGYIIDEPCPCGR
-347 GGTRFVVTGRLKKA
+347 SGTRFVVTGRLKKA

-374 TFSSPTVNGER
+374 TFASKTIRTEQS
-385 LAVSGALDVQSYH
+385 AISILDVQSYH
-398 GESLQ
+398 GVPLQ
-403 ATEAKEQ
+403 ASEPKEQ
-410 LKEIIGSLRDAQ
+410 LKEIISSLREAQ
-422 KWLREQPV
+422 AWLRKQPV
-430 DGLIGLIDLAA
+430 EGLIGLIDAAA
-441 KRWLAE
+441 KRWISE
-447 PKYQVL
+447 PKYQIL

-466 ENNLRKVAQ
+466 ENNLRRVAQ
-475 LGLRGNVGYADGWLA
+475 LGLRGNMQYADQWLA

-526 ILTKNCNLLKVS
+526 ILTKNSNLLKVS

-544 FRLLLTAFEGLMY
+544 FRLLLTAFEGLEY
-557 ACADGRVIKGDD
+557 TCQDGKIIKGND

-584 EVAREMSAS
+584 DVAQLMSAS

-619 TVIFGPKLSM
+619 TVVFGPKLSM
-629 ALIARED
+629 AVIARED
-636 LQDEQEARKLARR
+636 LQGEQEARKLARR

-666 NVYVERNGVVSPE
+666 NVYIERGGAVAPE
-679 QFCELLTEAMRKTEL
+679 QFCELLTEAMRKTEM
-694 QIPKPAMSAEQVSA
+694 QIPKPPMSAEQVSA

-723 GSETMSYT
+723 GSDTMSYT
-731 ILLDEDLKAHK
+731 ILLDEEPNVHK

-754 DDINDALAFVNE
+754 DDIADALAHVND
-766 DIQTIGISNASER
+766 DIQTIGISGISER
-779 MQLFA
+779 VESFA
-784 SSAAVRG
+784 SDAAQRG

-811 ILIDRLVKWNTLAGP
+811 VLIDRLVKWNTLAGP

>member
-1 MIEENEYKTA
+1 MSEEQEYMMGQ
-11 ELLGMPPYEQS
+11 LLAMPPYEQS
-22 AETDAMFMEA
+22 AEADSLYMQA

-49 FCERKGFNP
+49 FCERKGFDP
-58 HEPLTDIRQ
+58 HKPLTDIAQ

-176 KRVSYFDVEAM
+176 NRVSYFDVEAM
-187 QEYLHSLLEEQPVV
+187 QEYLASLPADQPVV

-216 LQAADVQLHL
+216 LQASDVKLHL

-247 KRLFNQQ
+247 KSLFNKQ
-254 LSESF
+254 LSDVF

-297 VRDAQTRE
+297 ARDAQTRE
-305 VLPAGQEGM
+305 ILPPGREGM

-334 LGYVIDEPCPCGR
+334 LGYIIDEPCPCGR

-374 TFSSPTVNGER
+374 TFASKTIRTEQSTINI
-385 LAVSGALDVQSYH
+385 LDVQSYH
-398 GESLQ
+398 GAPLQ
-403 ATEAKEQ
+403 ASEPKEQ
-410 LKEIIGSLRDAQ
+410 LKEIISSLREAQ
-422 KWLREQPV
+422 AWLRKQPV
-430 DGLIGLIDLAA
+430 EGLIGLIYAAA
-441 KRWLAE
+441 KRWISE
-447 PKYQVL
+447 PKYQIL

-466 ENNLRKVAQ
+466 ENNLRRVAQ
-475 LGLRGNVGYADGWLA
+475 LGLRGNMQYADQWLA

-504 GLVCHWLAGNVQILG
+504 GLVCHWLPGNVQILG

-526 ILTKNCNLLKVS
+526 IQTKNSNLLKVS

-544 FRLLLTAFEGLMY
+544 FRLLLTAFEGLEY
-557 ACADGRVIKGDD
+557 TCQDGKIIKGND

-584 EVAREMSAS
+584 DVAQLMSAS

-607 TVAGYPS
+607 TVAGYPA

-619 TVIFGPKLSM
+619 TVVFGPKLSM
-629 ALIARED
+629 AVIARED
-636 LQDEQEARKLARR
+636 LQGEQEARKLARR

-666 NVYVERNGVVSPE
+666 NVYIERGGAVAPE
-679 QFCELLTEAMRKTEL
+679 QFCELLTEAMRKTEM
-694 QIPKPAMSAEQVSA
+694 QIPKPPMSAEQVSA

-723 GSETMSYT
+723 GSDTMSYT
-731 ILLDEDLKAHK
+731 ILLDEEPNVHK

-754 DDINDALAFVNE
+754 DDIADALAHVND
-766 DIQTIGISNASER
+766 DIQTIGISGISER
-779 MQLFA
+779 VESFA
-784 SSAAVRG
+784 SDAAQRG

-811 ILIDRLVKWNTLAGP
+811 VLIDRLVKWNTLAGP

>member
-1 MIEENEYKTA
+1 MEEQEYITA
-11 ELLGMPPYEQS
+11 QLLSMPPYEQS
-22 AETDAMFMEA
+22 AEADKLYMQA

-49 FCERKGFNP
+49 FCKRKGFDP
-58 HEPLTDIRQ
+58 HKPLTDIAQ

-81 SLASVPKEDIRL
+81 SLSSVPKEDIRL

-176 KRVSYFDVEAM
+176 KKVSYFDVEAM
-187 QEYLHSLLEEQPVV
+187 QEYLQTLPAEQPVV

-216 LQAADVQLHL
+216 LQASQIQLHL

-247 KRLFNQQ
+247 KSLFNKQ
-254 LSESF
+254 LSEVF

-297 VRDAQTRE
+297 VRDTQTRG
-305 VLPAGQEGM
+305 VLPAGKEGM
-314 LEFITPVP
+314 LEFISPVP

-334 LGYVIDEPCPCGR
+334 LGYILDEPCPCGR

-374 TFSSPTVNGER
+374 TFAARATSEESRVD
-385 LAVSGALDVQSYH
+385 SLDVQSYH
-398 GESLQ
+398 GEELK
-403 ATEAKEQ
+403 ATEPKEQ
-410 LKEIIGSLRDAQ
+410 LKEIITSLQDAQ
-422 KWLREQPV
+422 VWLREQPIE
-430 DGLIGLIDLAA
+430 GLIGLIDMAA
-441 KRWLAE
+441 KRWMSE
-447 PKYQVL
+447 PKYQIL

-460 LSTWCA
+460 LSAWCA
-466 ENNLRKVAQ
+466 ENNLRRVAN
-475 LGLRGNVGYADGWLA
+475 LGLRGNIQYADSWLS
-490 MPDSEKHMMRANAR
+490 MPDSEKHQMCANAR

-526 ILTKNCNLLKVS
+526 ILTKNSNLLKVS

-544 FRLLLTAFEGLMY
+544 FRLLLTAFEGLEY
-557 ACADGRVIKGDD
+557 TCTDGYVIKGED
-569 LLRTIAVVYFPRTAD
+569 LLKTIAVIYFPRTAD
-584 EVAREMSAS
+584 DVARQMSAS

-607 TVAGYPS
+607 TVASYPS

-629 ALIARED
+629 AVIARED

-666 NVYVERNGVVSPE
+666 NVYIERNGVVSPE

-731 ILLDEDLKAHK
+731 ILLDEEPASHK

-754 DDINDALAFVNE
+754 DDIKETLAFVNE
-766 DIQTIGISNASER
+766 DIQTIGISSASDR
-779 MQLFA
+779 VRTFA
-784 SSAAVRG
+784 SAAAIQG